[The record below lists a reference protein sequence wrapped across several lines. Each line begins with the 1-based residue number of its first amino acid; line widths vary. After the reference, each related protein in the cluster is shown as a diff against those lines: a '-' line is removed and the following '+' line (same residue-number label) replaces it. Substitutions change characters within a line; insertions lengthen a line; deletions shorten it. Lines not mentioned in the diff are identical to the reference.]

1 VEAVIVRMITEIYD
15 NTRMQTSIKS
25 KTSNYSGKKVF
36 ALKKNHA
43 MKLLNNKL
51 FAKIEKRNRK
61 CLLQIRKK
69 WVQNLTNKQTPEGR
83 SKTAKVLNSKRNRFS
98 EGKRTLQN

>member
-1 VEAVIVRMITEIYD
+1 
-15 NTRMQTSIKS
+15 
-25 KTSNYSGKKVF
+25 
-36 ALKKNHA
+36 

-61 CLLQIRKK
+61 CLLQIRKN

-98 EGKRTLQN
+98 DFQRGKEHYKIELHFYYDQKAERKKNNCLIVTLKNKFQTQTLEIF

>member
-1 VEAVIVRMITEIYD
+1 
-15 NTRMQTSIKS
+15 
-25 KTSNYSGKKVF
+25 
-36 ALKKNHA
+36 

-61 CLLQIRKK
+61 CLLLFRKN

-98 EGKRTLQN
+98 EGKRTLQNWIAFLLWSKGWKQKNNCLIITLKKNFQMQT